1 MATQLN
7 MPFMPIWPGNVEH
20 LLIDCTFSKQVVQL
34 VWNWSGECRYK
45 MRASKAL
52 RHDLIHNEVFYGTQ
66 YDPTVVLSVSFV
78 VSL

>member
-20 LLIDCTFSKQVVQL
+20 LLIDSTFSKQVVQL

-45 MRASKAL
+45 MRTSKAL
-52 RHDLIHNEVFYGTQ
+52 RHV
-66 YDPTVVLSVSFV
+66 
-78 VSL
+78 